1 VKHHIYT
8 PITSVNDLIILVGME
23 TQLLEIFGEKH
34 LKNRETSRIEQLR
47 PSTLYSAYRFEAGN
61 KGH

>member
-23 TQLLEIFGEKH
+23 TQLLEIFLKKH
-34 LKNRETSRIEQLR
+34 LKNRETSRIGLIV
-47 PSTLYSAYRFEAGN
+47 PVNTIFSI
-61 KGH
+61 